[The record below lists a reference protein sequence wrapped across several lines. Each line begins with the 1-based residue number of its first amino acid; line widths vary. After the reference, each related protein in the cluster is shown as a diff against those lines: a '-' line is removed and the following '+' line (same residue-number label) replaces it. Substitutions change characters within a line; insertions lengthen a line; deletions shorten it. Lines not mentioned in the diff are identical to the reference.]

1 MEAVFQSTGICGS
14 PWRGNSMGSLLWN
27 RNHFAFP
34 CAEAKF
40 VRGVEIVPA
49 AIEDARRNAHLNEID
64 NVEFF
69 VGKAEEVL
77 PREYEKMACMQM

>member
-1 MEAVFQSTGICGS
+1 
-14 PWRGNSMGSLLWN
+14 MGSATVELGPFRCFL
-27 RNHFAFP
+27 AQK
-34 CAEAKF
+34 AKF

-49 AIEDARRNAHLNEID
+49 AIEDARRNAQTERISS

-77 PREYEKMACMQM
+77 ADVNTRKMVCMQM